1 MQGIWIFLIMEYSL
15 KTLHD
20 PAGCAIMSG
29 RGEREKNAM
38 QNKQNLQDTF
48 LNQARRERQLV
59 TVFLMNGFQL
69 RGIVR
74 GFDSFA
80 VLVDCEGKQEL
91 IYKHAISTL
100 IPTRN
105 IDLALNSGAEREE

>member
-1 MQGIWIFLIMEYSL
+1 
-15 KTLHD
+15 
-20 PAGCAIMSG
+20 
-29 RGEREKNAM
+29 M
-38 QNKQNLQDTF
+38 QNKQNLQDVF

-59 TVFLMNGFQL
+59 TVFLMNGFQM

-74 GFDSFA
+74 GFDSFT
-80 VLVDCEGKQEL
+80 VVVDCEGKQEL

-105 IDLALNSGAEREE
+105 IDLALGPVGERED